1 VSTMLKLRS
10 YQQEALDAIELS
22 LLSHTRVACVLP
34 TGAGKT
40 VLFAHLIDKAHREG
54 KKALVLVH
62 REELAEQAKAKVH
75 SVAPRLSVGIVK
87 AERNEVDADVIIAS
101 VQTLARWERR
111 KSVLDAGEIGIVIVD
126 ECHHAVARTW
136 MEVLRDFGCFPI
148 DDLVEGDTL
157 NTATPCVG
165 FTATLTRQDG
175 KGLGDVWEAVAYE
188 KDILWMIDNGYLT
201 DVRGQSVTVDDLD
214 LASIARS
221 RGDYV
226 EGQLGEALIASG
238 AAEVTA
244 QAYIEHAWPSGAD
257 RPRQGVLFAPTVASA
272 HAFAEAFDK
281 AGIVAE
287 AIEGN
292 TDSEDRALIYKRYE
306 AGEIDVL
313 ANCMVLTEGWDAPW
327 AEVAVIAR
335 PTSSASLYTQM
346 VGRVLRP
353 WPGKTEALVL
363 DVVGVAGRHKLQ
375 SLTDLV
381 KTTVLDG
388 ESYAEARLRIEKEL
402 DAFRTS
408 PEKIAGTLAAKQV
421 ELFANSHSTWLQT
434 RGGRWFIPVTYG
446 LFFLWPED
454 DGKFWRLGYVE
465 SKRGGARRPGW
476 IEEGMT
482 LEYAM
487 AWGEQLAELD
497 DPTVSLKDRSWRRT
511 KPSEAQIAMALR
523 LKCVTPELA
532 YAMRKGELSDKI
544 SIHLA
549 SKQLDR

>member
-1 VSTMLKLRS
+1 
-10 YQQEALDAIELS
+10 
-22 LLSHTRVACVLP
+22 
-34 TGAGKT
+34 
-40 VLFAHLIDKAHREG
+40 
-54 KKALVLVH
+54 
-62 REELAEQAKAKVH
+62 
-75 SVAPRLSVGIVK
+75 
-87 AERNEVDADVIIAS
+87 
-101 VQTLARWERR
+101 
-111 KSVLDAGEIGIVIVD
+111 
-126 ECHHAVARTW
+126 
-136 MEVLRDFGCFPI
+136 
-148 DDLVEGDTL
+148 
-157 NTATPCVG
+157 
-165 FTATLTRQDG
+165 
-175 KGLGDVWEAVAYE
+175 
-188 KDILWMIDNGYLT
+188 
-201 DVRGQSVTVDDLD
+201 
-214 LASIARS
+214 
-221 RGDYV
+221 
-226 EGQLGEALIASG
+226 
-238 AAEVTA
+238 
-244 QAYIEHAWPSGAD
+244 
-257 RPRQGVLFAPTVASA
+257 
-272 HAFAEAFDK
+272 
-281 AGIVAE
+281 
-287 AIEGN
+287 
-292 TDSEDRALIYKRYE
+292 
-306 AGEIDVL
+306 
-313 ANCMVLTEGWDAPW
+313 
-327 AEVAVIAR
+327 
-335 PTSSASLYTQM
+335 
-346 VGRVLRP
+346 
-353 WPGKTEALVL
+353 
-363 DVVGVAGRHKLQ
+363 
-375 SLTDLV
+375 
-381 KTTVLDG
+381 VLDG